1 MRLLTFLIFA
11 SLTAPMAAAA
21 APKPQYSAEELE
33 KSFAR
38 PPAQA
43 EETSA
48 TKGFTLF
55 TTPAPPPAHAGP
67 PTNGGKKSA
76 HGTVRHASSGGAV
89 AAPTSSGKDLLITFA
104 NNSSALTPQA
114 MANAREFAKAL
125 NSPGLSSVRFA
136 IDGHTNA
143 VGDHDSNLK
152 LSQDR
157 ARALV
162 DFLVRQGV
170 DRSRLDATGYGFDH
184 PLDGEHPAAAVN
196 RRVEA
201 RRLS

>member
-1 MRLLTFLIFA
+1 MRLLVLMLSTGLILPA
-11 SLTAPMAAAA
+11 TLAA
-21 APKPQYSAEELE
+21 APAPQYSAEELE
-33 KSFAR
+33 KSFAA
-38 PPAQA
+38 PPPQ
-43 EETSA
+43 ETSA

-55 TTPAPPPAHAGP
+55 ANPAPSKPAA
-67 PTNGGKKSA
+67 TSNKA
-76 HGTVRHASSGGAV
+76 RHGAVRHAVASANDADAVGAP
-89 AAPTSSGKDLLITFA
+89 ASAPGKDLLITFA
-104 NNSSALTPQA
+104 NKSSTLTAQA

-125 NSPGLSSVRFA
+125 NSPTLSGVRFA

-143 VGDHDSNLK
+143 VGGHDANLK

-162 DFLVRQGV
+162 DFLVRHGV
-170 DRSRLDATGYGFDH
+170 DRARFDATGFGFDH
-184 PLDGEHPAAAVN
+184 PLDANHPAAPVN

>member
-1 MRLLTFLIFA
+1 MRVLGLMLSAALFLPGT
-11 SLTAPMAAAA
+11 LPA
-21 APKPQYSAEELE
+21 APPPQYSAEELE
-33 KSFAR
+33 KSFAK
-38 PPAQA
+38 PP

-55 TTPAPPPAHAGP
+55 AAPDPAKTAAVP
-67 PTNGGKKSA
+67 KKA
-76 HGTVRHASSGGAV
+76 MHGAV
-89 AAPTSSGKDLLITFA
+89 RRGSGANAPVSAPALSGGKDLLITFA

-114 MANAREFAKAL
+114 MANAREFARAL
-125 NSPGLSSVRFA
+125 KSPVLSGVRFA

-143 VGDHDSNLK
+143 VGGHDANVK

-162 DFLVRQGV
+162 DFLVGQGV
-170 DRSRLDATGYGFDH
+170 DRSRFDATGFGFEH
-184 PLDGEHPAAAVN
+184 PLDASRPAAPVN